1 MAMDAL
7 RNMVIQAFL
16 IDKEEL
22 VKMILGNGFFALIE
36 QIIRKAIDQ
45 LQVESQL
52 VQSQQ
57 KNSKDSKQTEHYQLS
72 IEQAYVCLA
81 DVCHFL
87 EHGEVLKSLSQSEL
101 VTKTVRL
108 ALNCA
113 ALGNILTV
121 KIFKQLSLFLREL
134 SNDNDFVKGL
144 VNEEFD
150 AFLKAFPVT
159 DENQDF
165 YWNLLEFHFNVAL
178 QKEGQIGIQ
187 QRMQFYFGQFDSML
201 VPQKDPVTQFKEHF
215 LDKYKLAATFAGQKP
230 EADTNQEAVDME
242 ESKDDGGEERT
253 ILVEG
258 DEEDEVAKNNPTF
271 TRWRHGLQ
279 A

>member
-113 ALGNILTV
+113 VLGDILTV

-150 AFLKAFPVT
+150 AFLKAFSVT

-178 QKEGQIGIQ
+178 QKEG
-187 QRMQFYFGQFDSML
+187 
-201 VPQKDPVTQFKEHF
+201 
-215 LDKYKLAATFAGQKP
+215 
-230 EADTNQEAVDME
+230 
-242 ESKDDGGEERT
+242 
-253 ILVEG
+253 
-258 DEEDEVAKNNPTF
+258 
-271 TRWRHGLQ
+271 
-279 A
+279 

>member
-16 IDKEEL
+16 IEKEEL

-113 ALGNILTV
+113 ALGDILTV

-187 QRMQFYFGQFDSML
+187 QRMQFYFGQFNSML
-201 VPQKDPVTQFKEHF
+201 VPQKDPVTQFQEHF

-230 EADTNQEAVDME
+230 EADNNQEAVDME
-242 ESKDDGGEERT
+242 EEKDDGGEERT